1 MKKFLTTIILS
12 ISVLYG
18 CGQFS
23 NEAVFSSENI
33 DRLID
38 EGQYKSAEEIIKIK
52 IATGSLSKEEI
63 YDLNFKIDRM
73 NRIRKDF
80 SNTDSTVIA
89 YIKERYPEV
98 TPEELAKWEAEG
110 ALECKMIDG
119 EKRYFWNAGR
129 NLFRISKEAQS
140 KQKGIQGRQSD
151 ELDIFLGEYLPK
163 VTKAAGTGY
172 NKEGKAVMP
181 VTMKLRYTI
190 TVPAGEVPEG
200 EMIRVWMPYPRN
212 NEKHTNIKL
221 LSTTQPEYIISPE
234 SYVHKS
240 IYMEKPAQKDS
251 ATVFGYELSY
261 TSYNKW
267 FKFDPLKDL
276 KPYDKESELY
286 KKYTSE
292 RETHVIFTE
301 DIKRITDSIV
311 GNEQNP
317 YLKSVKIFYYI
328 GKNYPWASAREYSTI
343 ENIPQY
349 VIDNKHGD
357 CGQVGLLFITMAR
370 YAGIPAKWQSG
381 WMLHPGDVNLHDWAE
396 AYYEGI
402 GWVPVD
408 QSFGHVYDQAYMKD
422 AANEEEGRKAAE
434 ANDDVYHFYTR
445 GLDAYRYIVNDDYSG
460 DFFPAKIHPRSET
473 VDFQRGEVE
482 WKGENLYFG
491 RWKYKME
498 VLEYKY

>member
-1 MKKFLTTIILS
+1 MKKLLSILLS

-18 CGQFS
+18 CGQF
-23 NEAVFSSENI
+23 AKDTLFSTENI
-33 DRLID
+33 DKLIR
-38 EGQYKSAEEIIKIK
+38 EGQYQSAEEIIKLK
-52 IATGSLSKEEI
+52 IATDSLSKEEI
-63 YDLNFKIDRM
+63 YNLNFRIDVM

-80 SNTDSTVIA
+80 SKTDSTVIA
-89 YIKERYPEV
+89 YIKGRYPDV
-98 TPEELAKWEAEG
+98 TPEEIAKWEAER
-110 ALECKMIDG
+110 AIEYKTIDG
-119 EKRYFWNAGR
+119 EKKYFRNATS
-129 NLFRISKEAQS
+129 NLFRISKEAQA
-140 KQKGIQGRQSD
+140 KQQGIQGRQSD
-151 ELDIFLGEYLPK
+151 ELDVFLGEYIPK
-163 VTKAAGTGY
+163 VTKAAGNAY
-172 NKEGKAVMP
+172 NKDGKAVMS

-190 TVPAGEVPEG
+190 TVPAGEVPAG

-212 NEKHTNIKL
+212 NEKHKNIKL
-221 LSTTQPEYIISPE
+221 LSTSQPEYIISPE

-251 ATVFGYELSY
+251 AAVFSYELSY

-267 FKFDPLKDL
+267 FKFDPLKDV
-276 KPYDKESELY
+276 KPYNTESEFY

-311 GNEQNP
+311 GTEQNP
-317 YLKSVKIFYYI
+317 YLKAVRIFDYI

-370 YAGIPAKWQSG
+370 YAGIPARWQSG
-381 WMLHPGDVNLHDWAE
+381 WMLHPGEVNLHDWAE

-408 QSFGHVYDQAYMKD
+408 QSFGHVYDAAYPD
-422 AANEEEGRKAAE
+422 NAE
-434 ANDDVYHFYTR
+434 ANDDVYHFFTR
-445 GLDAYRYIVNDDYSG
+445 GLDAFRYIVNDDYSG

-498 VLEYKY
+498 VLEYIY